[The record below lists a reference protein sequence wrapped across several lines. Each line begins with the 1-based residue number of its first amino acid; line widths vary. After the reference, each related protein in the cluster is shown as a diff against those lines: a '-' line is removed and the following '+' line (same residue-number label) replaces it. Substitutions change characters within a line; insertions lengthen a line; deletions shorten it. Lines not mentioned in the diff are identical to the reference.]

1 MKIRIPS
8 PGRSRVEMIPLIDMM
23 FLVLASFTYGILSMA
38 VHRSLPVHLPSSS
51 TAHPDKSVLLSI
63 TIRADRSVWVDK
75 EATTLEQLPAL
86 LRQRAKGQTEAGVL
100 LFADRAISYQTLF
113 KVLDG
118 VRSAGL
124 SRISLQAE
132 SERGP

>member
-1 MKIRIPS
+1 MKVKIPP

-23 FLVLASFTYGILSMA
+23 FLVLASFTYGMLTMA
-38 VHRSLPVHLPSSS
+38 VHKSLPVQLPSSS

-63 TIRADRSVWVDK
+63 TVRADRTIWVDK

-86 LRQRAKGQTEAGVL
+86 LRQRAKGRTEPGVL

-113 KVLDG
+113 KVLDA

-124 SRISLQAE
+124 SRVSLQAE